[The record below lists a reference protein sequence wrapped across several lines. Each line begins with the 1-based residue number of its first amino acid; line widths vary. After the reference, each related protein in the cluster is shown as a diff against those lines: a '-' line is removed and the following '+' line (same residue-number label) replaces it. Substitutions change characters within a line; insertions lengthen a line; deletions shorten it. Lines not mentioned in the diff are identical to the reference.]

1 VCFVAPNPLFVR
13 ISGNLR
19 NLSRRSLGEGGS
31 ADRAIGCVCSR
42 AVWGIICLF
51 VLFLLGWIWL
61 ASHLFAG
68 AIYAREKAALSR
80 IQYQGLRTFSVAIA
94 GVGFSLLAAPKTFGQ
109 TIAPAAMT
117 APSPTP
123 AEANAEAERV
133 IVTGSNIPT
142 AQEVGPNPVDI
153 LTRDRIDKAG
163 ERTTAELVRNLTVA
177 GPNGVPTSNNGA
189 GLTPG
194 ASSIALRGFDA
205 SSTLVLIDGRRVAP
219 YPLGTDNGAV
229 TFVDLN
235 SIPKPALDSIEILKD
250 GASSIYGADA
260 VAGVVNFKLRHDY
273 RGAEVNVEYGNTL
286 DKDSG
291 EFASSVIFG
300 VGDGDTDI
308 TGVMNYYHRN
318 SIFNHDRGYS
328 NTVRFTPSNNASPL
342 NLQLSRDAVLAA
354 GVPPTVLPDD
364 RDTFFGHAPFFTNGN
379 APATDYSY
387 TPRRSVFFNFN
398 RYAEALPDSERYG
411 GFVNFDHKICGDQ
424 LLVYGDFFYQNVKTS
439 YDLAASATGDFQ
451 TPGDVT
457 LAIPPRSDLNGAAPP
472 NTPRFAGQPAGVDA
486 EGNPIPGEVQ
496 TNTPANA
503 FNPFNPFNQIISGGT
518 RARLFDFGKRVIDNQ
533 TDAFFSTLGVK
544 GDKLFDGNWGYD
556 ASFRYSQVQNISTDT
571 HVSASRFNRILN
583 AGDPIFDPASSQFI
597 GTTIPYNPF
606 GDYRVPIPSNA
617 EVVGFAVVH
626 PKEIDF
632 SKLATVDL
640 NIYTTSLF
648 QLPAGGVGLAF
659 GGQFRRETLEQKPDD
674 LLVMGDLIST
684 APANFTHAGRKT
696 YAFYAEAR
704 LPVFGGDF
712 TAPGLHALEFT
723 AAARFEDFLDND
735 TNVLVPKFGVRW
747 QPFDDSLTVRAT
759 WGEGFHEPSLIELFG
774 IPIQGITAVH
784 DPVTDTDVPG
794 VPFITRSNPN
804 LQPEDSR
811 SFTAGIVYTPKFVTS
826 LTLTIDLY
834 DIESTGRT
842 IIPDF
847 QNVVNRS
854 VTGNLLPGET
864 IVRNPDNE
872 IILLENAFQNA
883 GSQKARGVD
892 FGLSYQVETRFGTLT
907 WLTQATYLDSF
918 QFAQLAGES
927 EKELRSKFRHGLQS
941 HDDSFLKW
949 RANSQIDWAW
959 KGFDLA
965 LTAHYL
971 DGFHEIVSFIAKGG
985 GGHPHPVEPR
995 EHYVKETWFFDVRAS
1010 YQFQVP
1016 SAPQAVAG
1024 YAKDTTSSGKERQ
1037 PEGSAQMANCT
1048 WQRLLNDTT
1057 ITLGCNNVFGHDPPT
1072 AAATANY
1079 ADFIYDST
1087 GRFVYLSLTKRF

>member
-1 VCFVAPNPLFVR
+1 
-13 ISGNLR
+13 
-19 NLSRRSLGEGGS
+19 
-31 ADRAIGCVCSR
+31 
-42 AVWGIICLF
+42 
-51 VLFLLGWIWL
+51 
-61 ASHLFAG
+61 
-68 AIYAREKAALSR
+68 
-80 IQYQGLRTFSVAIA
+80 
-94 GVGFSLLAAPKTFGQ
+94 
-109 TIAPAAMT
+109 MT

-153 LTRDRIDKAG
+153 ITRDRIDKAG

-177 GPNGVPTSNNGA
+177 GPNGVPSSNNGA
-189 GLTPG
+189 GFTPG
-194 ASSIALRGFDA
+194 ASSISLRGFDA
-205 SSTLVLIDGRRVAP
+205 SSTLVLIDGLRVAP

-235 SIPKPALDSIEILKD
+235 SIPKAAIDSIEILKD
-250 GASSIYGADA
+250 SASSIYGADA
-260 VAGVVNFKLRHDY
+260 VAGVVNFKFRHDY
-273 RGAEVNVEYGNTL
+273 RGAELNVGYGNTL

-328 NTVRFTPSNNASPL
+328 NTVRFSFSNNASPL

-354 GVPPTVLPDD
+354 GVPPDALPDD
-364 RDTFFGHAPFFTNGN
+364 RDIFFGHAPFFTSGN
-379 APATDYSY
+379 ALATAYTY
-387 TPRRSVFFNFN
+387 TPRPSVFFNFN
-398 RYAEALPDSERYG
+398 RFSEALPDSERYG

-439 YDLAASATGDFQ
+439 YDLAPTATGAFQ

-457 LAIPPRSDLNGAAPP
+457 LAIPPDTPIAPGAEPP
-472 NTPRFAGQPAGVDA
+472 NTPTHLETGVPAD
-486 EGNPIPGEVQ
+486 
-496 TNTPANA
+496 A
-503 FNPFNPFNQIISGGT
+503 FNPFNPFQQIISGYT
-518 RARLFDFGKRVIDNQ
+518 QARLVEFGNRVVDNQ
-533 TDAFFSTLGVK
+533 TDAFFSTLGLK

-556 ASFRYSQVQNISTDT
+556 ASFRYSQVQNISTST
-571 HVSASRFNRILN
+571 LQSASRFNRILN
-583 AGDPIFDPASSQFI
+583 AADPIFDPTSSQFI

-606 GDYRVPIPSNA
+606 GDFRVPIPSNA
-617 EVVGFAVVH
+617 QSVAFATVH

-632 SKLATVDL
+632 SKLATVDV

-648 QLPAGGVGLAF
+648 ELPAGGVGLAF
-659 GGQFRRETLEQKPDD
+659 GGQFRRETLQQKPDD
-674 LLVMGDLIST
+674 LLVMGDIIST
-684 APANFTHAGRKT
+684 VPANFTHAGRKV

-704 LPVFGGDF
+704 LPVFGSDF

-723 AAARFEDFLDND
+723 AAARFEDFRDND
-735 TNVLVPKFGVRW
+735 TNVLVPKLGVRW

-774 IPIQGITAVH
+774 IPIQGNTAVY
-784 DPVTDTDVPG
+784 DPKTDADIFG

-811 SFTAGIVYTPKFVTS
+811 CFTAGIVYTPKFVTS

-842 IIPDF
+842 IIPEF

-854 VTGNLLPGET
+854 VTGNLLPGEAV
-864 IVRNPDNE
+864 IRNADDE

-918 QFAQLAGES
+918 QFAQLAGEP
-927 EKELRSKFRHGLQS
+927 EKELRSKFRHGS
-941 HDDSFLKW
+941 GHDDSFLKW

-971 DGFHEIVSFIAKGG
+971 DGFHEIV
-985 GGHPHPVEPR
+985 
-995 EHYVKETWFFDVRAS
+995 T
-1010 YQFQVP
+1010 
-1016 SAPQAVAG
+1016 AVARG
-1024 YAKDTTSSGKERQ
+1024 WRWA
-1037 PEGSAQMANCT
+1037 SAGFFRGAQGALCKRN
-1048 WQRLLNDTT
+1048 L
-1057 ITLGCNNVFGHDPPT
+1057 VF
-1072 AAATANY
+1072 
-1079 ADFIYDST
+1079 
-1087 GRFVYLSLTKRF
+1087 

>member
-1 VCFVAPNPLFVR
+1 MTA
-13 ISGNLR
+13 
-19 NLSRRSLGEGGS
+19 
-31 ADRAIGCVCSR
+31 
-42 AVWGIICLF
+42 
-51 VLFLLGWIWL
+51 
-61 ASHLFAG
+61 AS
-68 AIYAREKAALSR
+68 
-80 IQYQGLRTFSVAIA
+80 
-94 GVGFSLLAAPKTFGQ
+94 P
-109 TIAPAAMT
+109 APAE
-117 APSPTP
+117 PS
-123 AEANAEAERV
+123 AEAERV

-142 AQEVGPNPVDI
+142 AGEVGPNPVDTI
-153 LTRDRIDKAG
+153 TRDMIDRAR
-163 ERTTAELVRNLTVA
+163 ERTTEELVRNLTVA
-177 GPNGVPTSNNGA
+177 GPNGVPSSNNGA

-205 SSTLVLIDGRRVAP
+205 SSTLVLIDGHRVAP

-235 SIPKPALDSIEILKD
+235 SIPKAAIDSIEILKD

-328 NTVRFTPSNNASPL
+328 NTVRFTPSSNASPL
-342 NLQLSRDAVLAA
+342 NLQLSRDAVLGAD
-354 GVPPTVLPDD
+354 VSPTALPDD
-364 RDTFFGHAPFFTNGN
+364 LDIFFGHAPFFTNGN
-379 APATDYSY
+379 APATDYTY

-398 RYAEALPDSERYG
+398 RYSEALPDSERYG

-439 YDLAASATGDFQ
+439 YDLAPTATGDFQ
-451 TPGDVT
+451 TPGDIS
-457 LAIPPRSDLNGAAPP
+457 LAIPPDTPIAPGAEPP
-472 NTPRFAGQPAGVDA
+472 NTPTHLETGVPAD
-486 EGNPIPGEVQ
+486 
-496 TNTPANA
+496 A
-503 FNPFNPFNQIISGGT
+503 FNPFNPFHQIISGAT
-518 RARLFDFGKRVIDNQ
+518 RARLVEFGNRVIDNQ
-533 TDAFFSTLGVK
+533 TDAFFSTLGLK
-544 GDKLFDGNWGYD
+544 GDKLFNGTWGYD
-556 ASFRYSQVQNISTDT
+556 ASFHYSEVQNISTST
-571 HVSASRFNRILN
+571 LQSASRFNRILN
-583 AGDPIFDPASSQFI
+583 AADPIFDPTSSQFI

-617 EVVGFAVVH
+617 QVVAFATVH

-659 GGQFRRETLEQKPDD
+659 GGQFRRENLEQKPDD

-696 YAFYAEAR
+696 YAFYAETH

-723 AAARFEDFLDND
+723 AAARFENFLDND
-735 TNVLVPKFGVRW
+735 TNVLVPKVGVRW

-774 IPIQGITAVH
+774 IPIQGITSVH
-784 DPVTDTDVPG
+784 DPVTDTDIPE

-842 IIPDF
+842 VIPDF

-854 VTGNLLPGET
+854 VTGNLLPGEA
-864 IVRNPDNE
+864 IIRNANGE
-872 IILLENAFQNA
+872 IILIENAFQNA

-918 QFAQLAGES
+918 QFAQLAGEP
-927 EKELRSKFRHGLQS
+927 EKELRSKFRHGAP

-959 KGFDLA
+959 KDFDLA

-1010 YQFQVP
+1010 YRFLVP
-1016 SAPQAVAG
+1016 SAPQAVPG
-1024 YAKDTTSSGKERQ
+1024 YAKDKSSSGKERQ
-1037 PEGSAQMANCT
+1037 SEGSGTLQGANCT
-1048 WQRLLNDTT
+1048 WQRLFNDTT
-1057 ITLGCNNVFGHDPPT
+1057 ITLGCNNVFGQDPPT

>member
-1 VCFVAPNPLFVR
+1 
-13 ISGNLR
+13 
-19 NLSRRSLGEGGS
+19 
-31 ADRAIGCVCSR
+31 
-42 AVWGIICLF
+42 
-51 VLFLLGWIWL
+51 
-61 ASHLFAG
+61 
-68 AIYAREKAALSR
+68 
-80 IQYQGLRTFSVAIA
+80 
-94 GVGFSLLAAPKTFGQ
+94 
-109 TIAPAAMT
+109 MT

-177 GPNGVPTSNNGA
+177 GPNGVPTSNNGTGNA
-189 GLTPG
+189 AG
-194 ASSIALRGFDA
+194 ASSISLRGFDA

-235 SIPKPALDSIEILKD
+235 SIPKAAIDSIEILKD

-273 RGAEVNVEYGNTL
+273 RGAEVNVQYGNTL

-291 EFASSVIFG
+291 EFASSLIFG
-300 VGDGDTDI
+300 VGDNDTDI
-308 TGVMNYYHRN
+308 TGVLNYYHRN

-328 NTVRFTPSNNASPL
+328 NTVRFNVSTNASPL

-354 GVPPTVLPDD
+354 GVSPAALPDD
-364 RDTFFGHAPFFTNGN
+364 LDTFFGHAPFLTNGT
-379 APATDYSY
+379 APASDYTY
-387 TPRRSVFFNFN
+387 TPRRSVFFNYNAF
-398 RYAEALPDSERYG
+398 AEALPDSERYG

-424 LLVYGDFFYQNVKTS
+424 LLVYGDFFYQNVKTG
-439 YDLAASATGDFQ
+439 YDLAPTATGDFQ
-451 TPGDVT
+451 TPGNLT
-457 LAIPPRSDLNGAAPP
+457 LAIPPHAPGPTLGGPSYEETGVPLGAY
-472 NTPRFAGQPAGVDA
+472 
-486 EGNPIPGEVQ
+486 
-496 TNTPANA
+496 
-503 FNPFNPFNQIISGGT
+503 NPFNLFQQIISGGT
-518 RARLFDFGKRVIDNQ
+518 RARLIEFGNRIIDNE
-533 TDAFFSTLGVK
+533 TNAFFSTLGLK
-544 GDKLFDGNWGYD
+544 GDKLFNGSWGYD
-556 ASFRYSQVQNISTDT
+556 ASFRYSQVQNISSDT
-571 HVSASRFNRILN
+571 LQSATRFNRVLN
-583 AGDPIFDPASSQFI
+583 AADPIFDPSSSQFI
-597 GTTIPYNPF
+597 GTTVPYNPF

-617 EVVGFAVVH
+617 QSVAFATVH
-626 PKEIDF
+626 PREIDL
-632 SKLATVDL
+632 SKLATVDV

-648 QLPAGGVGLAF
+648 EVPGGGVGLAF
-659 GGQFRRETLEQKPDD
+659 GGQFRRENLQQEPDD
-674 LLVMGDLIST
+674 LLVTGDLIGVG
-684 APANFTHAGRKT
+684 PGNFTHAGRKT
-696 YAFYAEAR
+696 YAFYAEAA
-704 LPVFGGDF
+704 LPVFGSKF

-723 AAARFEDFLDND
+723 AAARFEDFRNND

-774 IPIQGITAVH
+774 IPIQGIVGVF
-784 DPVTDTDVPG
+784 DPVKQDFFE
-794 VPFITRSNPN
+794 VPFIIRSNPN

-811 SFTAGIVYTPKFVTS
+811 SFTAGIVYTPKFVTG

-842 IIPDF
+842 LIPGV
-847 QNVVNRS
+847 QKQLGRS
-854 VTGNLLPGET
+854 VTGNLLPGEAVIRNANGE
-864 IVRNPDNE
+864 IVLIE
-872 IILLENAFQNA
+872 SAFQNA

-892 FGLSYQVETRFGTLT
+892 FGISYQVETRFGTLT

-918 QFAQLAGES
+918 QFAELPGEP
-927 EKELRSKFRHGLQS
+927 ELELRSRVRPLALS
-941 HDDSFLKW
+941 DEAYLKW

-959 KGFDLA
+959 KGFDLT

-971 DGFHEIVSFIAKGG
+971 DGFHEKQKPSFLLAIPYPNGIK
-985 GGHPHPVEPR
+985 

-1010 YQFQVP
+1010 YRFLVP
-1016 SAPQAVAG
+1016 SAVQPVAG
-1024 YAKDTTSSGKERQ
+1024 YAKDGKQSSSGKERQ
-1037 PEGSAQMANCT
+1037 PEGSASAQMANCA
-1048 WQRLLNDTT
+1048 WQHLLNGTT

-1079 ADFIYDST
+1079 PDFLYDST